1 MELKFDPQRKREFVK
16 LILDA
21 GLMED
26 FINWLRQ
33 QGYNYVFGKLDN
45 IPGELVEAYVKSKK
59 LVVEDED
66 SEIFEEA
73 LETPE
78 LEPPD
83 KRNVIPAKKKG

>member
-1 MELKFDPQRKREFVK
+1 MEPEKKRELLK

-26 FINWLRQ
+26 FINWLQQ
-33 QGYNYVFGKLDN
+33 QGYSYVFGKLDN
-45 IPGELVEAYVKSKK
+45 IPGELVEAYVKIKK

-66 SEIFEEA
+66 NKIFEEA

-83 KRNVIPAKKKG
+83 KRNVIPAKKK